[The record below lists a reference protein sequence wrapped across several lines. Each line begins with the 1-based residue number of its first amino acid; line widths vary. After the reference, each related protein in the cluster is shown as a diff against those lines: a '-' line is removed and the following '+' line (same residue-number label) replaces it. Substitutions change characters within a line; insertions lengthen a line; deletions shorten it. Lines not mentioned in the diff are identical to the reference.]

1 MLRKKKVLKI
11 LITFEKISLVSVNDW
26 IKVQRLHNENY
37 NIFTSTKRFDEAGIV
52 IVVYIF

>member
-37 NIFTSTKRFDEAGIV
+37 NIFTSTKRFDEAWIV